1 MKAFNKLSVIIKL
14 ANSFALLSGPPIS
27 SFGSHQKIYNFYYIK
42 IRISIPTKYVHTKR
56 ILAKY

>member
-27 SFGSHQKIYNFYYIK
+27 SFGGHQKIYNFYYK
-42 IRISIPTKYVHTKR
+42 KLEFQSLRNMY
-56 ILAKY
+56 ILKEY